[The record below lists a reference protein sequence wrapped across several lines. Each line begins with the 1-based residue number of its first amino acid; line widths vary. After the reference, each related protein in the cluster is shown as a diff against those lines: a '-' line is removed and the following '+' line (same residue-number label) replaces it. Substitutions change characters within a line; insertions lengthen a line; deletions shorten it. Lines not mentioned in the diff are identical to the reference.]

1 MKDNALSIELENHDE
16 ILQSLMQKD
25 ILQNKEVSHL
35 LARYVIT
42 YLEKTNKKR
51 LCKYIHDGSCD
62 VNAYEYIEMHTRP
75 GRGASWDWRA
85 KEACIQNINT
95 YPKGSLN
102 WSVNIIC
109 ATMLQII
116 CEDDILA
123 ISAYDMVKLM
133 SKEYPQYKPLSFI
146 PIIGEKYRRLSE
158 GTVICK
164 TALAIELKEIVSQ
177 EIKKAA

>member
-1 MKDNALSIELENHDE
+1 MKDNSLIIELENHDE
-16 ILQSLMQKD
+16 ILQSLMKKD
-25 ILQNKEVSHL
+25 ILANEQVSHL
-35 LARYVIT
+35 LARYVT
-42 YLEKTNKKR
+42 MYLEKTHKQR
-51 LCKYIHDGSCD
+51 LCQYIHDGDCEVD
-62 VNAYEYIEMHTRP
+62 AYRHIEMHTRP
-75 GRGASWDWRA
+75 GRSGSWDWRA

-102 WSVNIIC
+102 WSVNLIC

-116 CEDDILA
+116 CKDDILS

-133 SKEYPQYKPLSFI
+133 CKEYPQYKYLRFI
-146 PIIGEKYRRLSE
+146 PIIGNSYRQLSK
-158 GTVICK
+158 GSVICK

>member
-1 MKDNALSIELENHDE
+1 
-16 ILQSLMQKD
+16 MQKD
-25 ILQNKEVSHL
+25 IIKNKQVSHL
-35 LARYVIT
+35 LARYVVM
-42 YLEKTNKKR
+42 YLQKANKTN
-51 LCKYIHDGSCD
+51 LCQYIHDDSCD
-62 VNAYEYIEMHTRP
+62 VDAYSHIEMHTRP
-75 GRGASWDWRA
+75 GRSGSWDWRA

-116 CEDDILA
+116 CEDDILT

-133 SKEYPQYKPLSFI
+133 CKEYPRYKPFSFI
-146 PIIGEKYRRLSE
+146 PIIGDKYRRLSE

-164 TALAIELKEIVSQ
+164 TALAI
-177 EIKKAA
+177 

>member
-25 ILQNKEVSHL
+25 ILKNKQVSHL
-35 LARYVIT
+35 LARYVVM
-42 YLEKTNKKR
+42 YLQKVNKTN
-51 LCKYIHDGSCD
+51 LCQYIHDEDCD
-62 VNAYEYIEMHTRP
+62 VHAYRHIEMHTRP
-75 GRGASWDWRA
+75 GRSGSWDWRA

-109 ATMLQII
+109 ATILQII
-116 CEDDILA
+116 CEDDILT

-133 SKEYPQYKPLSFI
+133 CKEYPGYKPFSFI
-146 PIIGEKYRRLSE
+146 PIIGDKYRRLSE

-164 TALAIELKEIVSQ
+164 TALAIELKEIISQ